1 MLAEMSA
8 RAGIRFYTP
17 ETVVEVDLPGINAI
31 CDELRKIE
39 ITTNPPRPGVTRL
52 LDELELHVVEFD
64 LSGPMF
70 TPDDRQRAI
79 LLRAIDHLR
88 NFGGQGDVLIKLRD
102 KLCGER
108 KSEPIGYGLH
118 SVKGGPTSDFTSY
131 SDAYNVGDRLVYP
144 GGSEYRI
151 VDNFDGNPLE
161 FLVEEWRPAE

>member
-1 MLAEMSA
+1 MLARMSA
-8 RAGIRFYTP
+8 TAGIRFYTP
-17 ETVVEVDLPGINAI
+17 ETVVEVDLRDINAI

-39 ITTNPPRPGVTRL
+39 LTTNPPRPDVTRL
-52 LDELELHVVEFD
+52 LDELELHVVESE

-88 NFGGQGDVLIKLRD
+88 NLGLQGDVLKLRN

-108 KSEPIGYGLH
+108 NSEPIGYRLH
-118 SVKGGPTSDFTSY
+118 DIKGGPALDFTSY
-131 SDAYNVGDRLVYP
+131 SDAYDVGDRLVYP

-151 VDNFDGNPLE
+151 SDTYNGNPFE
-161 FLVEEWRPAE
+161 FVVEEWHPAE